1 MSDRFKQRVAL
12 ITGGA
17 GGIAL
22 EIATRMVAEG
32 ASVCL
37 VDVNGE
43 RTEKAAASLGTGAF
57 GLAADVSDEA
67 SIAAAARMTHDRFGR
82 LDILINSAGITG
94 PNTLLETYPADA
106 WRQVM
111 EVNLTG
117 AFLACKAVIPMMRE
131 RNYGRIVNIASVAGK
146 EGNPTAS
153 AYSASKAGMIGMTK
167 SLGKELAATEIRVNA
182 VTPAAVKTEIFDQM
196 TEQHIAFMLSKI
208 PIGRFGQVSEVSSLV
223 CWLASE
229 ECSFST
235 GAVFDVSGGRA
246 TY

>member
-17 GGIAL
+17 GGIGF
-22 EIATRMVAEG
+22 EIATRMIGEG

-37 VDVNGE
+37 VDLDGE
-43 RTEKAAASLGTGAF
+43 RAQKAAASLGANAF
-57 GLAADVSDEA
+57 GLAADVSDET
-67 SIAAAARMTHDRFGR
+67 SIASAARAVQERFGQ

-117 AFLACKAVIPMMRE
+117 AFLACKAVIPMMRA

-208 PIGRFGQVSEVSSLV
+208 PIGRFGQVSEVASLV